1 MKNLLLYL
9 AVALMVGG
17 ACAQSDLPLCSGKY
31 SFSWNNCFGSH
42 DVKGLGQ
49 YSCERKDGYCN
60 GKGTLYFNDGKKYV
74 GEFKDGM
81 RTGKG
86 KLLDSKDKVLSDGL
100 WAENKF
106 LDGEQQSQQS
116 MKSNT
121 PVAIDPTVVCM
132 DELKANTDLQDLY
145 KKLPLDVS
153 KGQSLEVL
161 SNNSKPT
168 AIEKKHILKFMDLI
182 EGCSREGSEWRTKN
196 YPLVINNLGAKYQTD
211 IKIAMADLYSGK
223 LTFGELAKI
232 RTKTMTDF
240 MANLLSEVAKI
251 KEERAMQEE
260 AVAKK
265 AQSDL
270 ERERQRIEA
279 IRDRNAQLSAER
291 EAIAEQNAA
300 IAAEGRR
307 QIILQNYMRSLPM
320 FQPIP
325 MPREPITTNCNA
337 FGNQVNCVTR

>member
-1 MKNLLLYL
+1 MFG
-9 AVALMVGG
+9 VAY
-17 ACAQSDLPLCSGKY
+17 AQSDLPLCAGKY
-31 SFSWNNCFGSH
+31 SYSWNNCFGSH

-60 GKGTLYFNDGKKYV
+60 GNGTLYFNDGKKYV

-100 WAENKF
+100 WAENNF
-106 LDGEQQSQQS
+106 LGAEQEPKQSKQS
-116 MKSNT
+116 NIQIT
-121 PVAIDPTVVCM
+121 IDPTVACI
-132 DELKANTDLQDLY
+132 EGLKANTDLQGLY
-145 KKLPLDVS
+145 KKMPLDVS

-161 SNNSKPT
+161 SNNTKPNAT
-168 AIEKKHILKFMDLI
+168 EKKHILKFMDLI
-182 EGCSREGSEWRTKN
+182 EGCSSEGSEWRTKN
-196 YPLVINNLGAKYQTD
+196 YPLVINNLGAKYQSD
-211 IKIAMADLYSGK
+211 IKIAIADLYSGK
-223 LTFGELAKI
+223 LTFGELAKT

-270 ERERQRIEA
+270 EKERQRIEA

-325 MPREPITTNCNA
+325 MPREPVTTNCNA